1 MSRLTRRGLL
11 GAGAAVLLARPAAAS
26 AAKGEPA
33 TMLDLIRR
41 EDAAGAA
48 YGIAAEATGDALLER
63 IARQDERHAHALRVQ
78 LESLTVPPQ
87 HRPPHAERL
96 EPAAARL
103 AEARTVAAARAEA
116 ITLEQELGDAFV
128 AASRMLVD
136 AGLLQTVATVAGS
149 HAQQLAALRAAAGR
163 PPLDEPSLNGR

>member
-1 MSRLTRRGLL
+1 VSRLSRRALL
-11 GAGAAVLLARPAAAS
+11 GAGAAALLARPAAAS
-26 AAKGEPA
+26 AAAGEPA

-41 EDAAGAA
+41 EDAAAAA
-48 YGIAAEATGDALLER
+48 YALVAETTGDALLER

-78 LESLTVPPQ
+78 LEALTIPPE
-87 HRPPHAERL
+87 HRPPHAELL

-103 AEARTVAAARAEA
+103 ARARTLVVARAEA

-128 AASRMLVD
+128 TASRMLVD

-149 HAQQLAALRAAAGR
+149 HAQQLAALRTAAGR
-163 PPLDEPSLNGR
+163 TPLDEPTVSLR

>member
-11 GAGAAVLLARPAAAS
+11 GAGAATLLARPAAAS
-26 AAKGEPA
+26 AARGEPA
-33 TMLDLIRR
+33 TVLDLIRR

-48 YGIAAEATGDALLER
+48 YELAAQATGDALLER

-78 LESLTVPPQ
+78 LEALTVPPH
-87 HRPPHAERL
+87 HRPPRAERL

-103 AEARTVAAARAEA
+103 AATRTVAAARAEA

-149 HAQQLAALRAAAGR
+149 HAQQLAALRTAAGR
-163 PPLDEPSLNGR
+163 PPLDEPRVNAR